1 MKKVLNAA
9 WKGIALSAAVF
20 IVSCMLIGFSRGDAK
35 FADGIGMARMCIAV
49 IVIGVGFGVPSLIYG
64 TELPTGLKV
73 LIHMGTGV
81 IVMLAASIAVGWID
95 FSRGWLPC
103 LLIAAVQIA
112 AAFIL
117 WFVSCVRIKKDAKT
131 MNERIADK
139 D

>member
-9 WKGIALSAAVF
+9 WSGIVLSAVIFVAA
-20 IVSCMLIGFSRGDAK
+20 CMLIGFRYGEAQ
-35 FADGIGMARMCIAV
+35 FASGSGMARMCVAV
-49 IVIGVGFGVPSLIYG
+49 LVIGLGFGIPSMIYE

-73 LIHMGTGV
+73 LIHMGTGT
-81 IVMLAASIAVGWID
+81 IIMLATSICVGWID

-112 AAFIL
+112 VAFIL
-117 WFVSCVRIKKDAKT
+117 WLLTCVRIKKDAKQ
-131 MNERIADK
+131 MNERIENK